1 MFFKDIE
8 GKHQLKTVLIK
19 SVDTGGFRMPNFSCP
34 GKVPVVCLLR
44 WHLRLIL
51 CVKTGFRTIVAVHV
65 PIAVNRINTF
75 IRIFT
80 IHFLLYGRETKKE
93 KAPQVMIF
101 YPNGVPYWIR
111 ILLWV
116 NLIGLTLL
124 MSITVHPIS
133 ILRSALI
140 SCTNSI

>member
-1 MFFKDIE
+1 PHAQLFLSREGAGGLPVALALASYIMCENRLPNDSCGTCSHCRKSHKYIHPDI
-8 GKHQLKTVLIK
+8 HY
-19 SVDTGGFRMPNFSCP
+19 SF
-34 GKVPVVCLLR
+34 PVVR
-44 WHLRLIL
+44 Q
-51 CVKTGFRTIVAVHV
+51 GD
-65 PIAVNRINTF
+65 
-75 IRIFT
+75 
-80 IHFLLYGRETKKE
+80 KKE

-116 NLIGLTLL
+116 NLIGLTLS
-124 MSITVHPIS
+124 MSITVHPTS